1 MKKYSNRIQSLLEFV
16 TLLVVV
22 VVANILANVYYQRV
36 DLTSEARYTLS
47 ETSKKLA
54 KGLKEKLYFRLYLD
68 GETSARFKT
77 SATRFATWPM
87 SFARSVV
94 GTSKLN

>member
-1 MKKYSNRIQSLLEFV
+1 MKKYSNRNQSLLEFI

-36 DLTSEARYTLS
+36 DLTSEERYTLS

-54 KGLKEKLYFRLYLD
+54 NGLKEKLYVNDVGYSYLPLAISILSY
-68 GETSARFKT
+68 TA
-77 SATRFATWPM
+77 
-87 SFARSVV
+87 
-94 GTSKLN
+94 